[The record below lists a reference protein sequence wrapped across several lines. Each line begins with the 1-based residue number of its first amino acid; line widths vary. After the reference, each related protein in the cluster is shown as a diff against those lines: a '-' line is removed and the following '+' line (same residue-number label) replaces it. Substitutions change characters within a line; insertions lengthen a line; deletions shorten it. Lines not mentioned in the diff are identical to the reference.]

1 MQSFILENFGES
13 FKQKKNQGLTTV
25 LHVTFSH
32 KWQALFHS
40 HVPMTYLHFIK
51 MVYK

>member
-32 KWQALFHS
+32 ISLTCPNDLS
-40 HVPMTYLHFIK
+40 SL
-51 MVYK
+51 YKDGL